1 MSGIRSETSALKI
14 SDMLSDERRCGMW
27 LRPQTLKKQQQR
39 KHQTILTL
47 APLAEVSLASYLIS
61 LFLLSVFV
69 RKNQMR

>member
-14 SDMLSDERRCGMW
+14 SDMLSDERRCGTW
-27 LRPQTLKKQQQR
+27 LRPQTLKKQQR